1 MQTETAAPAVLT
13 TPAQIHA
20 FRALTIYRGLKLEV
34 QTNGTLRLTRGVSC
48 FALAKRE
55 FGLKGNRAKVLA
67 DLKAAL
73 ESQYGIALS

>member
-1 MQTETAAPAVLT
+1 MQTATATVLN
-13 TPAQIHA
+13 TPAQIAA

-34 QTNGTLRLTRGVSC
+34 QTNGAMRLTRGVSC

-73 ESQYGIALS
+73 ESQYGLTLS